1 MSPNSSMVP
10 NITKVL
16 CIVDGTSGHYQEGQI
31 YTYLRHG
38 KSMQAEGVVTLE
50 NRSNVLLHTSYEILD
65 DKTITNK
72 MAVHILSQEA

>member
-1 MSPNSSMVP
+1 MSLNSSMVP
-10 NITKVL
+10 SITKVL
-16 CIVDGTSGHYQEGQI
+16 CTVPGTSGHYQEGQTYI
-31 YTYLRHG
+31 YLRHG
-38 KSMQAEGVVTLE
+38 KSLQGEGIVTLE